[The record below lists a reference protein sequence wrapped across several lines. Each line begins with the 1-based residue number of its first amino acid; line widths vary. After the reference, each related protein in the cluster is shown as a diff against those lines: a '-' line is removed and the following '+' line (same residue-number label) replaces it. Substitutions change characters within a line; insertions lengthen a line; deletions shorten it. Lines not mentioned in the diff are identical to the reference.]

1 MLFWRGYTILEILV
15 GKLILCYV
23 FLVTFKLFLNINYEQ
38 TDRLNCVCTTLA
50 LKMQK
55 SQVRVKKLEI
65 ALGKTW
71 RVSKFNSKKRS
82 NILNIRKI
90 VISNAIK
97 TKLDNIITH
106 KL

>member
-1 MLFWRGYTILEILV
+1 MF
-15 GKLILCYV
+15 

-65 ALGKTW
+65 ALGKT
-71 RVSKFNSKKRS
+71 
-82 NILNIRKI
+82 
-90 VISNAIK
+90 
-97 TKLDNIITH
+97 
-106 KL
+106 